1 MLTFGIQFEQSIFG
15 RGLCAIISPSLE
27 PLEKIPELQALTCIP
42 ADIGMNSEGIG
53 ANLNPHAST

>member
-1 MLTFGIQFEQSIFG
+1 MLSLGIQFEQSTFG

-27 PLEKIPELQALTCIP
+27 PLEKIPELHALTCIP
-42 ADIGMNSEGIG
+42 VDIGLNSEGIG